1 MGNPENSRGS
11 KALEIKEKAGY
22 IGPEHRN
29 GSQHLHNLDNSL
41 QKSEPGAMDWT
52 VYPQIRMLM
61 T

>member
-41 QKSEPGAMDWT
+41 QKSEPGAMD
-52 VYPQIRMLM
+52 
-61 T
+61 